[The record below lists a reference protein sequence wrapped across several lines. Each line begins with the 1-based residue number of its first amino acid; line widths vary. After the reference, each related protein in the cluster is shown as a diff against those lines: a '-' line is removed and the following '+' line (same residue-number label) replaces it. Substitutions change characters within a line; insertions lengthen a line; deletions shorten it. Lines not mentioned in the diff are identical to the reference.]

1 MFICENSF
9 FSFNQYFIDISFVK
23 NKSKRK
29 KFGRVS
35 KRIVK
40 EKFDLEKSIKKYKK
54 IYDEI

>member
-1 MFICENSF
+1 MLSAIFDGSF
-9 FSFNQYFIDISFVK
+9 
-23 NKSKRK
+23 KSKRK
-29 KFGRVS
+29 KFGRES